1 MFFSRL
7 KIYTV
12 HTNPDA
18 TSLEDGVRF
27 VPESFSLWAF
37 VFTLF
42 WALYHR
48 LWGFALVILSINAVL
63 FVAAEEALLNETA
76 VAILQVALQ
85 LWVGYQAHDAL
96 RGGLRSRGYAMT
108 ALTSGENQ
116 IRAEQRYF
124 DRHAGHP
131 FFAALS

>member
-1 MFFSRL
+1 MLFSRL

-18 TSLEDGVRF
+18 KRLEDGVRF
-27 VPESFSLWAF
+27 VPENFSIWAF
-37 VFTLF
+37 IFTLF

-48 LWGFALVILSINAVL
+48 LWGFALVIAVL
-63 FVAAEEALLNETA
+63 NLGLYIAVEEGYLNEKA
-76 VAILQVALQ
+76 LACLQVILQ

-96 RGGLRSRGYAMT
+96 RGGLRRRGFALT
-108 ALTSGENQ
+108 ALTSGETQ
-116 IRAEQRYF
+116 MRAEQRYF

-131 FFAALS
+131 LFAVLS